1 MQLEYSRAIFFS
13 TFFSKDCICI
23 AHQVPISLQSSIRT
37 KTETKTKEDDQNNKK
52 LSFTLAGTASTVRS
66 DAAAAAT
73 TSEPFGRTS
82 SSAGQ
87 DSAPI
92 TGISA
97 PPLIPSAGFFHGDLG
112 ASASFT
118 LIAPIS
124 TDSWM
129 VDAGDAISIIR
140 LENFGQKTIEW
151 MRFQPSSSGGKRDH
165 DRMYERNHFGE
176 ERQKG

>member
-1 MQLEYSRAIFFS
+1 MQLEYSGHIFFS
-13 TFFSKDCICI
+13 TFFSKDCIFI
-23 AHQVPISLQSSIRT
+23 SHQVPISLQSSIRT
-37 KTETKTKEDDQNNKK
+37 KTTTKEDGQNNKK
-52 LSFTLAGTASTVRS
+52 LSFTLAGTVSTVRS
-66 DAAAAAT
+66 DAAATA

-129 VDAGDAISIIR
+129 VEAGDAISIIR
-140 LENFGQKTIEW
+140 LKDFGQKTIE
-151 MRFQPSSSGGKRDH
+151 
-165 DRMYERNHFGE
+165 
-176 ERQKG
+176 